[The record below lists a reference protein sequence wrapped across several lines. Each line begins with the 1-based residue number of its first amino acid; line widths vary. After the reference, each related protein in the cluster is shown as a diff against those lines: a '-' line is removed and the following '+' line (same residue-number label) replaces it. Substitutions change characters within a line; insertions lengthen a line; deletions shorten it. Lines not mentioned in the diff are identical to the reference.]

1 MPYNRHV
8 LKDMKKVYFLTHRK
22 TAVYKRKRVSG
33 AASRQPS
40 SRSWRTHL
48 SNVDMETLSLDA
60 ASERVM
66 YPSR

>member
-8 LKDMKKVYFLTHRK
+8 FKDMKKVYLLTHRK
-22 TAVYKRKRVSG
+22 TAVYQRKRASG
-33 AASRQPS
+33 AASRQASP
-40 SRSWRTHL
+40 RSWRTHL

-66 YPSR
+66 CPSR